1 MEIQRIASLYYE
13 QIRNAG
19 IVLYSLLVMATVLP
33 GVHFVPGVVLM
44 PYYLL
49 VPGYC
54 ATTLLGKSKGFVEL
68 LFFSVCWSLAIIAS
82 VIAINSLGL
91 ASLPLNVAV
100 PVITVF
106 ILALVHLTSRR

>member
-1 MEIQRIASLYYE
+1 LETQRLVPQYE
-13 QIRNAG
+13 QLRNAG
-19 IVLYSLLVMATVLP
+19 IVVYSIIVLATIIP
-33 GVHFVPGVVLM
+33 NIPNVPGVILM

-54 ATTLLGKSKGFVEL
+54 VTTLMEKKQAFIER

-82 VIAINSLGL
+82 VVAINSLNL
-91 ASLPLNVAV
+91 ASLPLNAAV

-106 ILALVHLTSRR
+106 ILAIVHFRTEK